1 MTVDY
6 SEASKHRN
14 PQPIAPSLPKVG
26 PYELG
31 LKRLLDIFFVA
42 IAIPFVAPLIA
53 VMALWVM
60 RDGGNAFYRQ
70 ERVGRGG
77 KIYQMWK
84 LRTMVADADNA
95 LDSYLASCP
104 EAAAEW
110 QLTQKLKKDPRIT
123 KVGLLLRKSSFDE
136 LPQIWNVLIGDMS
149 LVGPRPMMPKQQDMY
164 PGLAYYEQRPG
175 ITGTWQVSERNE
187 GTFADRA
194 RFDTEYAANMSF
206 VTDMKLLWAT
216 VSVVTK
222 GTGY

>member
-6 SEASKHRN
+6 SEASKHRE
-14 PQPIAPSLPKVG
+14 PRPITSSLTKVG

-31 LKRLLDIFFVA
+31 LKRLLDILFVS
-42 IAIPFVAPLIA
+42 IAIPFVAPFIA
-53 VMALWVM
+53 VMAILIA
-60 RDGGNAFYRQ
+60 RDGGSAFYSQ
-70 ERVGRGG
+70 QRVGRGG
-77 KIYQMWK
+77 KIYRMWK
-84 LRTMVADADNA
+84 LRTMVVDADKA
-95 LDSYLASCP
+95 LGAYLTTCP

-123 KVGLLLRKSSFDE
+123 KLGQVLRKSSMDE

-149 LVGPRPMMPKQQDMY
+149 LVGPRPMMPNQQEMY

-187 GTFADRA
+187 GSFADRA

-206 VTDMKLLWAT
+206 STDMKLLWAT

>member
-6 SEASKHRN
+6 SEASKHRKS
-14 PQPIAPSLPKVG
+14 QAITPSMPKVG

-31 LKRLLDIFFVA
+31 LKRLLDIAVVV
-42 IAIPFVAPLIA
+42 ISIPFVAPLIA
-53 VMALWVM
+53 FMALWVM
-60 RDGGNAFYRQ
+60 RDGGTAFYRQ
-70 ERVGRGG
+70 DRVGRGG

-84 LRTMVADADNA
+84 LRTMVVDADKA
-95 LDSYLASCP
+95 LGAYLATCP

-123 KVGLLLRKSSFDE
+123 KVGLFLRKSSLDE
-136 LPQIWNVLIGDMS
+136 LPQLWNVLIGDMS
-149 LVGPRPMMPKQQDMY
+149 LVGPRPMMPDQKDLY

-194 RFDTEYAANMSF
+194 RFDTEYVANMSF
-206 VTDMKLLWAT
+206 MTDMKLLCAT